1 MHDLIFSALSNS
13 KVSFQKHSGLASWNP
28 RLLSSSLHSAVGGNN
43 DRKPLDIGRRR
54 FGLHLASV
62 VIRRG
67 QLYSLISRADDAWQ
81 RGGFLILCFA
91 VGVAG
96 ENTGLWL

>member
-1 MHDLIFSALSNS
+1 MLSALSNS
-13 KVSFQKHSGLASWNP
+13 KASSQKHSGLESWNP
-28 RLLSSSLHSAVGGNN
+28 RLLSSSLHSAVNGN
-43 DRKPLDIGRRR
+43 DDGQPLDIGRKRS
-54 FGLHLASV
+54 GLHLASV
-62 VIRRG
+62 VLRRG
-67 QLYSLISRADDAWQ
+67 QLNSLIDRTDDAWQ